1 MIGALMK
8 QLIRWA
14 ETIPT
19 MTLDLFKRRS
29 KEEKSMDEEDAK
41 TIFNL
46 LVGQFDTIYICIDAL
61 DECEPKARA
70 QLLRFLR
77 TIDSTSIRL
86 FMTGRHSVEAD
97 VTSTL
102 STLSPKTIS
111 ITAAEEDIRIY
122 LSQSLENDPYPQA
135 MNEAFKNQIVD
146 KLVKVSEGL

>member
-19 MTLDLFKRRS
+19 VALDLFKQRS

-46 LVGQFDTIYICIDAL
+46 LLGQFDTIYICIDAL
-61 DECEPKARA
+61 DECEPKARG

-77 TIDSTSIRL
+77 TTDSTSIRL
-86 FMTGRHSVEAD
+86 FMTGRYSVEAD

-135 MNEAFKNQIVD
+135 MNESFKNQIVE